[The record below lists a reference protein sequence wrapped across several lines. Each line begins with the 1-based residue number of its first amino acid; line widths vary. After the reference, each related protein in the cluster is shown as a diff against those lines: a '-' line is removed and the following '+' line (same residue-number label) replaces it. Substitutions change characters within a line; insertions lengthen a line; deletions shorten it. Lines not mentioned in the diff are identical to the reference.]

1 MDLDWEVRKVD
12 CEYVVEDGIIKR
24 KPAYRP
30 VSIGLKKRNRSLE
43 NVFSEQAMCSLL
55 DDQIGPG
62 LEFHHDYRD

>member
-12 CEYVVEDGIIKR
+12 CEYDVEDGIIKR

-43 NVFSEQAMCSLL
+43 NVFSEQAMCSL
-55 DDQIGPG
+55 
-62 LEFHHDYRD
+62 